1 MAQFFGFSCRKWTII
16 VLCSF
21 LIVAKIIELITI
33 FSHKNEIV
41 PKNDD
46 KTIIALVVYEIITI
60 ATILIGLFG
69 AIKENFYLSITF
81 CIIFS
86 YILIRMIINLFN
98 NVKFAYEII
107 VMATLI
113 FSDILFVFELY
124 GSKSTTTVP
133 T

>member
-69 AIKENFYLSITF
+69 ALKENYCLSFTYS
-81 CIIFS
+81 IFS
-86 YILIRMIINLFN
+86 FSNSSLIALASSTAGINSNNSLFN
-98 NVKFAYEII
+98 NAC
-107 VMATLI
+107 
-113 FSDILFVFELY
+113 SNEL
-124 GSKSTTTVP
+124 SSL
-133 T
+133 

>member
-69 AIKENFYLSITF
+69 AIKEKFLSF
-81 CIIFS
+81 H
-86 YILIRMIINLFN
+86 YILYN
-98 NVKFAYEII
+98 
-107 VMATLI
+107 I
-113 FSDILFVFELY
+113 FIHFDPNDYQFV
-124 GSKSTTTVP
+124 
-133 T
+133 